1 MKIFESVYDVIEDRK
16 AHPKEGSY
24 TNYLFEKGIDK
35 ILKKCGEEAA
45 EIIIAAK
52 NPNPEEIKYEIA
64 DFLYHVM
71 VLMSERGITWE
82 DVSQELANR

>member
-1 MKIFESVYDVIEDRK
+1 MR
-16 AHPKEGSY
+16 PKNIGTGVTY
-24 TNYLFEKGIDK
+24 IT
-35 ILKKCGEEAA
+35 

-71 VLMSERGITWE
+71 VLMELKGVTCE
-82 DVSQELANR
+82 DIIKELDNR